1 MKLRRRKRKG
11 TSPARLYRGE
21 LAPVPVETA
30 EEAHERQTRIDTD
43 KARADALKA
52 RRDKAR
58 QRRED
63 INEFC
68 SFVGRDA
75 ITNKSFIQE
84 QLHEDFQL
92 IADTWP
98 RAIIMAH
105 PESGK
110 TSQIGMLRV
119 LWLLGNNPGLRIA
132 VVSKTK
138 PNATKT
144 TRAIKEYI
152 EKSEELAEVFPE
164 LIPGEKWA
172 EDAFIVRRATYSRDP
187 SIQAVGLDGTII
199 GSRVDVFIFDDILDL
214 ENTMTPAERKKALK
228 RIKSKFLDRLTGGGR
243 ALFLTNAWHPE
254 DPAHA
259 LEKEGKEGGP
269 WKCFRFSV
277 LDEDGAPSW
286 PDVWSLER
294 IDEVRAEL
302 GPIDFARAMLCKA
315 RDEGESPFDE
325 DAIERAVQRAN
336 DLEVDLVYACRV
348 ADLPPMA
355 AIYTGVDLAVSQG
368 PGAHLTAL
376 VTILL
381 WPEDLSRQ
389 ILWVESGRWSSREI
403 RNRILDHDKRYGS
416 TFIVENVAAQK
427 WIIDI
432 VYNQADLE
440 AEERRLPAIV
450 PFRTGRN
457 KAHPQFGVEGLA
469 VEIDADKWVI
479 PTTGPDAAVREV
491 LELRG
496 DMLYYTRGAHTGDRL
511 MGAWFAREG
520 CRRGCFAGRPEA
532 EGHGKHEEAGGDIGS
547 SSGGG
552 VRVFG

>member
-1 MKLRRRKRKG
+1 MKYRRKPK
-11 TSPARLYRGE
+11 PVLAPFVDVGE
-21 LAPVPVETA
+21 LPPIPDETP
-30 EEAHERQTRIDTD
+30 EEALERQGRIDID
-43 KARADALKA
+43 KARADAIEARRRKA
-52 RRDKAR
+52 RT
-58 QRRED
+58 RRED

-68 SFVGRDA
+68 AYVGRDA
-75 ITNKSFIQE
+75 ETNETIVQE
-84 QLHEDFQL
+84 QIHEDFQL
-92 IADTWP
+92 IADMFP

-110 TSQIGMLRV
+110 TTQIGILRV

-138 PNATKT
+138 PNAVKT

-199 GSRVDVFIFDDILDL
+199 GSRVDVLVFDDILDL

-228 RIKSKFLDRLTGGGR
+228 RIKAKFLDRLTAGGR

-269 WKCFRFSV
+269 WRCFKFSV
-277 LDEDGAPSW
+277 LTEDGQPSW
-286 PDVWSLER
+286 PEKWTLDR
-294 IDEVRAEL
+294 IDDLRAEL

-325 DAIERAVQRAN
+325 DAIERAVTMAHE
-336 DLEVDLVYACRV
+336 LEVDLVYACR
-348 ADLPPMA
+348 AEDLPPGA

-389 ILWVESGRWSSREI
+389 LLWVESGRWSSRDI
-403 RNRILDHDKRYGS
+403 RNKVLDHDKRYGS
-416 TFIVENVAAQK
+416 TFIVENVAAQR

-432 VYNQADLE
+432 INNQADLPPE
-440 AEERRLPAIV
+440 QRRLPTIV

-469 VEIDADKWVI
+469 VEIDADNWVL
-479 PTTGPDAAVREV
+479 PMTGPDAAVREA

-496 DMLYYTRGAHTGDRL
+496 EMLYYTRGAHTGDRL
-511 MGAWFAREG
+511 MATWFAREG
-520 CRRGCFAGRPEA
+520 CRRGIYAGRHES
-532 EGHGKHEEAGGDIGS
+532 EGGGPHIEAGGDV
-547 SSGGG
+547 G

>member
-1 MKLRRRKRKG
+1 MDV
-11 TSPARLYRGE
+11 GE
-21 LAPVPVETA
+21 LPHVPDETA
-30 EEAHERQTRIDTD
+30 EEAHERQVRIDTD
-43 KARADALKA
+43 KARADSVKA
-52 RRDKAR
+52 RRRKAR
-58 QRRED
+58 SRRED
-63 INEFC
+63 VNEFC
-68 SFVGRDA
+68 AYVGRDA
-75 ITNKSFIQE
+75 ETNEKIRQE
-84 QLHEDFQL
+84 QIHEDFQL
-92 IADTWP
+92 IADTFP

-110 TSQIGMLRV
+110 TTQIGILRV
-119 LWLLGNNPGLRIA
+119 LHLLGNNPGLRIA
-132 VVSKTK
+132 IVSKTK
-138 PNATKT
+138 PNAVKT

-152 EKSEELAEVFPE
+152 EKSEELAEVFPD

-199 GSRVDVFIFDDILDL
+199 GSRVDVLVFDDILDL

-228 RIKSKFLDRLTGGGR
+228 RIKSKFLDRLTAGGR

-269 WKCFRFSV
+269 WRCFRFSV
-277 LDEDGAPSW
+277 LNEDGTPSW
-286 PDVWSLER
+286 PEKWTLDR
-294 IDEVRAEL
+294 IDEVRVEL

-325 DAIERAVQRAN
+325 DAIERAVTMAHE
-336 DLEVDLVYACRV
+336 LEVDLVYACRV
-348 ADLPPMA
+348 EDLLAGA

-368 PGAHLTAL
+368 PGAHLTSL
-376 VTILL
+376 VTVLL

-389 ILWVESGRWSSREI
+389 LLWVESGRWSSRDI
-403 RNRILDHDKRYGS
+403 RNKILDHDRRYGS
-416 TFIVENVAAQK
+416 TFVVENVAAQR

-432 VYNQADLE
+432 VYNQADLPPE
-440 AEERRLPAIV
+440 QRRLPTIV

-469 VEIDADKWVI
+469 VEIDADKWVF
-479 PTTGPDAAVREV
+479 PMTGPDAAVREA

-496 DMLYYTRGAHTGDRL
+496 EMLYYTRGAHTGDRL
-511 MGAWFAREG
+511 MATWFAREG
-520 CRRGCFAGRPEA
+520 CRRGVFAGKRED
-532 EGHGKHEEAGGDIGS
+532 EGAGPHEDAGGDIG
-547 SSGGG
+547 

>member
-1 MKLRRRKRKG
+1 MKTRRKRR
-11 TSPARLYRGE
+11 PPPPFVDVGE
-21 LAPVPVETA
+21 LPAIPVETA
-30 EEAHERQTRIDTD
+30 VETDERQTRLDID
-43 KARADALKA
+43 KARVDAVKV

-58 QRRED
+58 NRRED
-63 INEFC
+63 VNEFC
-68 SFVGRDA
+68 AYVGRDA
-75 ITNKSFIQE
+75 ETNKPIVQE
-84 QLHEDFQL
+84 ILHEDFQL
-92 IADTWP
+92 IADTYP
-98 RAIIMAH
+98 RAIIMSH

-110 TSQIGMLRV
+110 TTQIGILRV
-119 LWLLGNNPGLRIA
+119 LWLLGRNPGLRIA
-132 VVSKTK
+132 IVSKTK
-138 PNATKT
+138 PNAVKT

-164 LIPGEKWA
+164 LLPGDKWA

-199 GSRVDVFIFDDILDL
+199 GSRIDVLIFDDVLDL

-228 RIKSKFLDRLTGGGR
+228 RIKAKFLDRLTAGGR

-269 WKCFRFSV
+269 WRCFKFSV
-277 LDEDGAPSW
+277 LTEDGQPSW
-286 PDVWSLER
+286 PNKWTLDR
-294 IDEVRAEL
+294 IDAVRAEL
-302 GPIDFARAMLCKA
+302 GPIDFARSMLCKA

-325 DAIERAVQRAN
+325 DAIERAVQRAR

-348 ADLPPMA
+348 CDLPPGA
-355 AIYTGVDLAVSQG
+355 AIYTGVDLAVSKKA
-368 PGAHLTAL
+368 GAHLTAL

-389 ILWVESGRWSSREI
+389 LLWVESGRWSSREI
-403 RNRILDHDKRYGS
+403 RNRILDTDKRYGS
-416 TFIVENVAAQK
+416 TFIVENVAAQA

-432 VYNQADLE
+432 VFNQADLE
-440 AEERRLPAIV
+440 VGERRLPTII

-469 VEIDADKWVI
+469 VEIDADKWVL
-479 PTTGPDAAVREV
+479 PDTGTDAAVREA

-496 DMLYYTRGAHTGDRL
+496 EMLYYSRGAHTGDRL
-511 MGAWFAREG
+511 MAAWFAREG
-520 CRRGCFAGRPEA
+520 CRRGAFAGRPES
-532 EGHGKHEEAGGDIGS
+532 EGHGPHAEAGGDV
-547 SSGGG
+547 G
-552 VRVFG
+552 VRVYG